1 MKATFG
7 ASAVSALLAFA
18 LAGAAAPAFA
28 WVYPEHRDIAV
39 LSVNTLDPERK
50 ALFDTLWREA
60 RAGYEKRLCQNPAD
74 KDQGTTPDC
83 IDWAALPAIAGDHSC
98 SSKDM
103 ADVVLNSPW
112 ILGVAD
118 VAAQLKVDLSRIA
131 VEAPYERMRDGSNP
145 ITDIRRQI
153 DSEALRAQ
161 RVNALRTAD
170 TRLQRAD
177 PEYATRAGSNNAHF
191 LLARPRTDVSGQE
204 YAELTLNI
212 GSEISAIG
220 VYAWFHVSALQKA
233 SRLANE
239 KLSPEERTA
248 LTRAMFADEAFA
260 IHFLEDVYASGHI
273 AGTWGDASQRKGT
286 HDYYNA
292 NGLEAFTWGG
302 GSNSMVLMGDA
313 HMRPED
319 AERAAVGVRASIEQV
334 LDTAT
339 GRERPT
345 NMGHTPG
352 APGQADAFDVCK
364 NDTLPMRP
372 EPLRV
377 RREALVLAGEV
388 LRPTPVPSLG
398 QGLGAMPR
406 FRAEVG
412 PFLGVAGSMDAR
424 YVDGGFTDATVGNGW
439 IGGVDLSFRAGLGLD
454 GVLNE
459 SGDGL
464 VFASIGIR
472 GDSPSTNKYAD
483 TTLADQAGNLAAAIP
498 ARIGLST
505 RLRMPYYLIPGDL
518 LFAAPLL
525 FLSPK
530 TYQNMA
536 VVAGNGGALGLQDGW
551 ATRYGRFQFVLGR
564 EIGATFYGLTTT
576 DTLLAP
582 SETPNGP
589 VRFVNFKS
597 TFIDVPIFEYRPY
610 RSFDTTQSS
619 ELVFQLFAG
628 ADIPYGEKVA
638 SPAGAANVPLKTV
651 YSIGLRLIFDWRRY
665 F

>member
-1 MKATFG
+1 MKPTFG
-7 ASAVSALLAFA
+7 ASAVSALLAFG
-18 LAGAAAPAFA
+18 LAAAAAPAFA

-50 ALFDTLWREA
+50 AAFDKLWREA
-60 RAGYEKRLCQNPAD
+60 RAGHEKRLCEQAAD
-74 KDQGTTPDC
+74 TDQGTTPDC

-112 ILGVAD
+112 ILSVAD
-118 VAAQLKVDLSRIA
+118 VSAQLKVDLSRIA
-131 VEAPYERMRDGSNP
+131 VEAPYARMRDSKNP
-145 ITDIRRQI
+145 ITDVKRQI

-177 PEYATRAGSNNAHF
+177 PEYVTRAGSNNAHF
-191 LLARPRTDVSGQE
+191 LLARPHTEMSGQE

-212 GSEISAIG
+212 GAEISAIG

-319 AERAAVGVRASIEQV
+319 AERAAVAVRASIEQV

-352 APGQADAFDVCK
+352 APGQPDAFDVCK

-388 LRPTPVPSLG
+388 LKPTPVPSLG

-412 PFLGVAGSMDAR
+412 PFVGIAGAFDAR
-424 YVDGGFTDATVGNGW
+424 YMNGGFTGYEDGNGF
-439 IGGVDLSFRAGLGLD
+439 IGGVDLSVRAGLGLD

-464 VFASIGIR
+464 VFVSLGIR
-472 GDSPSTNKYAD
+472 GDAPSTNQYAN
-483 TTLADQAGNLAAAIP
+483 TALADQAGNLAAAIP
-498 ARIGLST
+498 SRFGLST
-505 RLRMPYYLIPGDL
+505 RVRMPYYLIPGDL
-518 LFAAPLL
+518 LFAAPLF
-525 FLSPK
+525 FLAPK

-536 VVAGNGGALGLQDGW
+536 VVAGNGGALGLQNGW
-551 ATRYGRFQFVLGR
+551 ATRYGRFQFMLGR
-564 EIGATFYGLTTT
+564 EIGATFYGLATP

-582 SETPNGP
+582 SETPGGP
-589 VRFVNFKS
+589 ARFVNFKS
-597 TFIDVPIFEYRPY
+597 TFIDVPILEYRPY

-619 ELVFQLFAG
+619 GLVFQLFAG

-638 SPAGAANVPLKTV
+638 SPPGAANVPLKTV